1 MRLPK
6 FAIQN
11 TRNIRLAAC
20 SDVPT
25 VMIVTGPNGCGK
37 STLLYNLKRSS
48 GMQGML
54 YVGPHR
60 TSRRSTVQMRYLAQP
75 RLSMRQIHTQDDL
88 PGFDGIPVYNH
99 TRDAWD
105 FDEASSYLKYAMC
118 QIELDILAALGDRWH
133 RDGEVPAGAIPD
145 VWKPMRDMVSN
156 LLPHLTFSRIDVSNR
171 NHIRCL
177 WNTHSADIEIDLDD
191 LSSGEKAVVRLF
203 FPLIE
208 NRIQRRIERARGSN
222 PSQENE
228 EICVLVD
235 EPELHLHPSLQAKV
249 LDYVRVLAA
258 RDNVQFV
265 LATHSPTIVEYAM
278 SDELFLLR
286 PSEFLGQDDNQ
297 LVRIASDDDRL
308 AMIREV
314 FGSTSHLTA
323 LKPILVVEGE
333 QTNAAS
339 RSASDE
345 RIYSFLNERF
355 SQVTLLPAGGK
366 ADCRRLVT
374 RLNEL
379 LVQWSPALRAF
390 ALLDSDVETGTEEDG
405 VITLPVS
412 MIENFLIDPDCIWDA
427 VSTVHHKIPLDNRDD
442 VETALDRIL
451 DELHD
456 AEAARRVK
464 AVVGVYRFRLR
475 DPVESATKQTLD
487 FSQRL
492 GTELSAERIER
503 LIVDANKQIAM
514 LAERKQRRE
523 FFHGKKVLNRFY
535 SAHLKASGM
544 SKEIFLYSCAQTAAK
559 RASVSAFVDHLFA
572 ALLPHQSIPREP

>member
-1 MRLPK
+1 
-6 FAIQN
+6 
-11 TRNIRLAAC
+11 
-20 SDVPT
+20 
-25 VMIVTGPNGCGK
+25 
-37 STLLYNLKRSS
+37 
-48 GMQGML
+48 
-54 YVGPHR
+54 
-60 TSRRSTVQMRYLAQP
+60 MRYLAQP
-75 RLSMRQIHTQDDL
+75 RLSMRQLHTQDNL
-88 PGFDGIPVYNH
+88 PGFDGIPIYNQ

-118 QIELDILAALGDRWH
+118 QIELDIQAALADRWY
-133 RDGEVPAGAIPD
+133 RDGEVPAGTIPD
-145 VWKPMRDMVSN
+145 VWKPMRHMVSN

-286 PSEFLGQDDNQ
+286 PSELLEQDQNQ
-297 LVRIASDDDRL
+297 LVRIASDEDRL

-323 LKPILVVEGE
+323 LRPIVVVEGE
-333 QTNAAS
+333 QANATS

-355 SQVTLLPAGGK
+355 SQVTVLPAGGK
-366 ADCRRLVT
+366 AECRRVVA

-379 LVQWSPALRAF
+379 LAQWSPALRAF
-390 ALLDSDVETGTEEDG
+390 ALLDSDVDTATEESG
-405 VITLPVS
+405 VIRLPVS
-412 MIENFLIDPDCIWDA
+412 MIENFLVDPDCIWDA
-427 VSTVHHKIPLDNRDD
+427 VSTVHHRIPLSSRDD
-442 VETALDRIL
+442 VEMALDQIL

-464 AVVGVYRFRLR
+464 SVVGVYRFRLQ
-475 DPVESATKQTLD
+475 DPIDTAKEQTRA
-487 FSQRL
+487 FAQRL
-492 GTELSAERIER
+492 GTELREERVQQLIAEATKEVATLTKRS
-503 LIVDANKQIAM
+503 
-514 LAERKQRRE
+514 QRRE
-523 FFHGKKVLNRFY
+523 FFHGKTVLNRFY
-535 SAHLKASGM
+535 SKHLKASGM
-544 SKEIFLYSCAQTAAK
+544 SKEIFLYSCAQAAAK
-559 RASVSAFVDHLFA
+559 RASVSAFVDQLFA
-572 ALLPHQSIPREP
+572 ALSPHRGIAHGA